1 MGRLIQSVQVGDWFR
16 RGEDPPLEVVAV
28 DPDNETVEL
37 QHFDGTVEE
46 LDFDSWLELD
56 FEPTNAPE
64 DYSGAMDMDREDFD
78 FDQENLHLDDWSNP
92 LDQIDLLL
100 Q

>member
-16 RGEDPPLEVVAV
+16 REDDPPIEVVAV
-28 DPDNETVEL
+28 DLDSETIEL

-46 LDFDSWLELD
+46 LDFDSWLEMD
-56 FEPTNAPE
+56 FEPTSAPE

-78 FDQENLHLDDWSNP
+78 FDPETLRMDDWSNP
-92 LDQIDLLL
+92 LDQIDHLM
-100 Q
+100 